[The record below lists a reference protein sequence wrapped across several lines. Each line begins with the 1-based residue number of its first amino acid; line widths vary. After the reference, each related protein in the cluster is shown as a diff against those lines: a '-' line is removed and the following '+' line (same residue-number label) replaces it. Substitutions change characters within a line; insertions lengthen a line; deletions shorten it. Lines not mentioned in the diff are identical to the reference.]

1 MKKKLFFATGVA
13 ILTVA
18 VSAFFYVNK
27 EQNAN
32 YTLLN
37 ANVEALA
44 DVEAVLSGVCKGTY
58 SNCSIPCPSCN
69 IGLGAIDM
77 DYGVVKYIEGTCPS
91 CGFHVSLSML

>member
-27 EQNAN
+27 EQNASN
-32 YTLLN
+32 TLFN

-44 DVEAVLSGVCKGTY
+44 NSEHTTGKAICYSQFTSSENSYCLVCVQCDYVRGVGAQKGGYCKW
-58 SNCSIPCPSCN
+58 
-69 IGLGAIDM
+69 
-77 DYGVVKYIEGTCPS
+77 
-91 CGFHVSLSML
+91 